1 MKRSSNLPEGQGTAT
16 SQKAIPNVGIQSS
29 PNGLINNDDEYLKQP
44 AKGLKIYS
52 GE

>member
-29 PNGLINNDDEYLKQP
+29 PNGLTTMMMSILNNLQKD
-44 AKGLKIYS
+44 
-52 GE
+52 